1 MFKPVNRYLH
11 IKISPAT
18 SPETESGILLPSDFK
33 PAEEKYTSALVI
45 SSSEDVKFADLLV
58 PGTNVLVDKSMIERV
73 NFLGK
78 SIDVV
83 LENYIIGILHRD

>member
-11 IKISPAT
+11 IEISPTT

-33 PAEEKYTSALVI
+33 PAEEKYTSAVVI
-45 SSSEDVKFADLLV
+45 SSAEDVKFADLLTN
-58 PGTNVLVDKSMIERV
+58 GTSVLVDKSMIESV
-73 NFLGK
+73 NFSGK

-83 LENYIIGILHRD
+83 LENYILGILH

>member
-11 IKISPAT
+11 IEISPTT
-18 SPETESGILLPSDFK
+18 SPETESGILLPNDFK
-33 PAEEKYTSALVI
+33 PAEEKYTSAMVI
-45 SSSEDVKFADLLV
+45 SSAEDVKFADLLTN
-58 PGTNVLVDKSMIERV
+58 GTNVLVDKSMIENV

-83 LENYIIGILHRD
+83 LENYILGILH